1 MYVLYKHL
9 PLIGLALLQSAQ
21 ALLHPWPMLRRRE
34 LDEATTVMDNGAG
47 NLSPQ
52 NEAFIDPQTV
62 TVSVLCVVIDT
73 KWMI

>member
-1 MYVLYKHL
+1 
-9 PLIGLALLQSAQ
+9 
-21 ALLHPWPMLRRRE
+21 MLRRRE